1 MRKIS
6 SGKLT
11 CWILCL
17 VAMPLPVHAE
27 ERTVLDTTG
36 ASRQEQAPDEE
47 LLEFLAEF
55 GATDEETFEVI
66 MYHGVEDAAMPMKQD
81 EKRSSHE

>member
-1 MRKIS
+1 MRKRS
-6 SGKLT
+6 SGKFLY
-11 CWILCL
+11 WMLCL
-17 VAMPLPVHAE
+17 VAMPLPVPAE
-27 ERTVLDTTG
+27 ERTVLDTTD
-36 ASRQEQAPDEE
+36 ASSREQAPDEE

>member
-1 MRKIS
+1 M
-6 SGKLT
+6 
-11 CWILCL
+11 LCL
-17 VAMPLPVHAE
+17 VAMPLPVPAE

-36 ASRQEQAPDEE
+36 ASSREQAPDEE